1 MQKRFLLV
9 AANIF
14 ILLLAGCGYKLINP
28 SQKTVYV
35 EPFSN
40 FTIQPE
46 IDLYLVKNLKKTL
59 AQSVGFMVVSNKKD
73 ADIIIRG
80 MIHKFIRNPEF
91 IAGSDNLI
99 MASYRIKVIVEIEKE
114 NQTRQK
120 EIEQTYF
127 LELSEKL
134 NTQQL
139 LEIISNRISQDIYLK
154 LIEENEK

>member
-1 MQKRFLLV
+1 MQKRYLLV

-28 SQKTVYV
+28 SQKSVYV

-91 IAGSDNLI
+91 IAESDNLI

-154 LIEENEK
+154 LFEAY

>member
-28 SQKTVYV
+28 SQKSVYV

-91 IAGSDNLI
+91 IAESDNLI